1 MEMQKLIETLGAHP
15 FVRGLQPYHI
25 ETLAGLATEV
35 RYQDD
40 QIIFRQADVSN
51 LFCLVVSGKIG
62 IEVNAPGRTFRI
74 QTIGEG
80 ETLGWSSVLGGRE
93 KQFQA
98 RALGSVRALAF
109 DGAKLRE
116 ACDAD
121 CGLGYAVMQRLLR
134 VVADRLQALRLQL
147 IDVYTPTGAKQA

>member
-15 FVRGLQPYHI
+15 FVRGLQPHHI
-25 ETLAGLATEV
+25 EKLAGLATEV

-51 LFCLVVSGKIG
+51 LFCLVVSGRIG

-80 ETLGWSSVLGGRE
+80 ETFGWSSVLGGRD

-109 DGAKLRE
+109 DGARLRE

-121 CGLGYAVMQRLLR
+121 CGLGYAIMQRLLR

-147 IDVYTPTGAKQA
+147 IDVYSPAGAKQA

>member
-1 MEMQKLIETLGAHP
+1 MQMQKLIETLGTHP
-15 FVRGLQPYHI
+15 FVRGLQPHHV
-25 ETLAGLATEV
+25 EKLAGLATEV

-40 QIIFRQADVSN
+40 QIIFRQADVSD

-80 ETLGWSSVLGGRE
+80 ETFGD

-109 DGAKLRE
+109 DGTRLRE
-116 ACDAD
+116 ACDGD
-121 CGLGYAVMQRLLR
+121 CGLGYAIMQRLLR

-147 IDVYTPTGAKQA
+147 IDVYTPMGAKQA

>member
-1 MEMQKLIETLGAHP
+1 METRQLIEALGTHP
-15 FVRGLQPYHI
+15 FVRGLTPHHI
-25 ETLAGLATEV
+25 EKLAGLATEV

-62 IEVNAPGRTFRI
+62 IEVNAPGRTIRI

-80 ETLGWSSVLGGRE
+80 ETLGWSSVLGGRD

-109 DGAKLRE
+109 DGAELRA
-116 ACDAD
+116 ACEAD
-121 CGLGYAVMQRLLR
+121 CGLGYAVMHRLLR
-134 VVADRLQALRLQL
+134 VVADRLQAMRLQL
-147 IDVYTPTGAKQA
+147 INVYTPSGAKQA

>member
-1 MEMQKLIETLGAHP
+1 MEMQQIVETLGAHP
-15 FVRGLQPYHI
+15 FVRGLPPQHI
-25 ETLAGLATEV
+25 EKLAGLASEI
-35 RYQDD
+35 RFQDD

-80 ETLGWSSVLGGRE
+80 ETFGWSSMLGGRE

-98 RALGSVRALAF
+98 RALGAVRALAF

-116 ACDAD
+116 ACESD
-121 CGLGYAVMQRLLR
+121 CGLGYAIMQRLLR

-147 IDVYTPTGAKQA
+147 LDVYTPPGAKQA

>member
-1 MEMQKLIETLGAHP
+1 MEKQKLIETLGAHP
-15 FVRGLQPYHI
+15 FVRGLPPHHI
-25 ETLAGLATEV
+25 EKLAGLATEV

-40 QIIFRQADVSN
+40 QIIFRQADMSN
-51 LFCLVVSGKIG
+51 LFCLVVSGRIG

-74 QTIGEG
+74 QTIGEA
-80 ETLGWSSVLGGRE
+80 ETFGWSSVLGGRE

-116 ACDAD
+116 ACDGD
-121 CGLGYAVMQRLLR
+121 CGLGYAIMQRLLR

-147 IDVYTPTGAKQA
+147 MDVYTPPGAK

>member
-1 MEMQKLIETLGAHP
+1 MEMQTMIETLGAHP
-15 FVRGLQPYHI
+15 FVRGLQPHHI
-25 ETLAGLATEV
+25 EKLAGLATEV

-40 QIIFRQADVSN
+40 QIIFRQADMSN
-51 LFCLVVSGKIG
+51 LFCLVVSGKVG
-62 IEVNAPGRTFRI
+62 IEVNAPGRTIRI

-98 RALGSVRALAF
+98 RALGSVRGLAF
-109 DGAKLRE
+109 DGAELRE

-121 CGLGYAVMQRLLR
+121 CGLGYAVMRRLLR

-147 IDVYTPTGAKQA
+147 IDVYTPPGAK

>member
-1 MEMQKLIETLGAHP
+1 METQPVLETLRGHP
-15 FVRGLQPYHI
+15 FV
-25 ETLAGLATEV
+25 AGLAPHHVEKLAGMAREV
-35 RYQDD
+35 RYQDG
-40 QIIFRQADVSN
+40 QIIFRQADKSN
-51 LFCLVVSGKIG
+51 LFCLVISGKIG

-80 ETLGWSSVLGGRE
+80 ETFGWSSVLGGRD

-98 RALGSVRALAF
+98 RAGGAVRALAF
-109 DGAKLRE
+109 DGAELRA

-121 CGLGYAVMQRLLR
+121 CGLGYAVMRRLLR

-147 IDVYTPTGAKQA
+147 LDIYTPAGTKQA